1 MATAFVFPGQG
12 SQRVGMGKAWAES
25 FAESEAAFL
34 EADRALGLPLSR
46 LCFEGPE
53 SELQLTANTQPAIL
67 AASIAAWRVVAKLA
81 EPPALVAGHSLGE
94 YTAHVAAGAL
104 EFGEALRLVRRRGEL
119 MQQAVPVGQGAMA
132 AIVGLDATA
141 VARVAAEASR
151 PGDLAEIANYNAPE
165 QTVIAGH
172 AGAVERAVERA
183 RAAGARRAVLLP
195 VSAPFHS
202 SLMRPAREGL
212 APALAAA
219 RFGVPRPPVVTNVEA
234 RAVTDGKSAREALER
249 QVDGP
254 VRWVESVRWMAGEGG
269 IDRFV
274 EIGPGTVL
282 TGLIRRI
289 AKGVEVANVE
299 EPDDL
304 DALTGA
310 PTEEAEP

>member
-12 SQRVGMGKAWAES
+12 SQRVGMGAAWAEA

-34 EADRALGLPLSR
+34 EADRALGFRLSR

-67 AASIAAWRVVAKLA
+67 TVSIAAWRVVAKLA
-81 EPPALVAGHSLGE
+81 EPPTLLAGHSLGE
-94 YTAHVAAGAL
+94 YTAHVAAGTLGFA
-104 EFGEALRLVRRRGEL
+104 EALRLVRRRGEL
-119 MQQAVPVGQGAMA
+119 MQQAVPVGEGAMA
-132 AIVGLDATA
+132 AVLGLDARA
-141 VARVAAEASR
+141 VAQVAAEASR

-172 AGAVERAVERA
+172 AGAVERAVELA
-183 RAAGARRAVLLP
+183 KAAGARRAVLLP

-202 SLMRPAREGL
+202 PLMRPAREGL

-219 RFGVPRPPVVTNVEA
+219 SFAAPRLPIVTNIDA
-234 RAVTDGKSAREALER
+234 RPVTDGAAARDALAR

-254 VRWVESVRWMAGEGG
+254 VRWVESVRWMAAEGG

-289 AKGVEVANVE
+289 LKGVAVVNVE

-304 DALTGA
+304 EELTGEIE
-310 PTEEAEP
+310 EEA